1 MSNSNSQNIKY
12 SISILLQNLFAK
24 ILFHIGIIKDRWCLA
39 IVNQDFK
46 IQKIFYPP
54 KNFFWADPFFFLFKK
69 KKYVFFESYSYS
81 KKRGEIACGE
91 LKNNKIKNI
100 KIILKKKYHLSYPF
114 IFKFKNKIFLIPET
128 YENKRL
134 EVYESIKF
142 PFEWKIYSTGFNNIG
157 LVDSTILKFNKNLW
171 LFTNQMQ
178 SKINDFNKFLYIY
191 KIDGPKLK
199 KIIPHKQNPVI
210 RNLNGGRSA
219 GSFIIKNKKI
229 IRPSQ
234 VNQVDKYGY
243 ALKFS
248 TVDKI
253 TISNF
258 KERKIKTIIPE
269 KKWMSGIH
277 HVSKINHKQYL
288 VDICLKYSLNK

>member
-1 MSNSNSQNIKY
+1 M
-12 SISILLQNLFAK
+12 
-24 ILFHIGIIKDRWCLA
+24 
-39 IVNQDFK
+39 
-46 IQKIFYPP
+46 
-54 KNFFWADPFFFLFKK
+54 
-69 KKYVFFESYSYS
+69 
-81 KKRGEIACGE
+81 
-91 LKNNKIKNI
+91 
-100 KIILKKKYHLSYPF
+100 
-114 IFKFKNKIFLIPET
+114 
-128 YENKRL
+128 
-134 EVYESIKF
+134 
-142 PFEWKIYSTGFNNIG
+142 
-157 LVDSTILKFNKNLW
+157 DSTILKFNKNLW

-234 VNQVDKYGY
+234 VNLVDKYGY

-258 KERKIKTIIPE
+258 KE
-269 KKWMSGIH
+269 
-277 HVSKINHKQYL
+277 
-288 VDICLKYSLNK
+288 NKF